1 MDLVLLPLLTML
13 AAGVAFGENPQE
25 LDLTVRV
32 DLQRGTVGSL
42 SCPLKTKPVTWAEL
56 EGGQKAVNWDGRL
69 IFANV
74 TGSQNQLYRCQS
86 GETFASVNVTVRDG
100 PVRGAVHDTVGH
112 CQHGKPCAIP
122 CPSDKDEGA
131 SLWPGLVRRASCGR
145 ESDDDKSRRDDRR
158 PPENPSLAGAGSADG
173 DPVRGLRWGL
183 FDGEVFWLTSPCREE
198 GACKNDFVGE
208 EAGRLFERDN
218 VNTTLVE
225 NALGDPLSK
234 TLVLDPVVESD
245 LKGAF
250 FCKLESTR
258 RNDVVA
264 CFEARRMGPRAR
276 RITAIGRAS
285 LEQRLE
291 GRGDSDRLVCL
302 EDGLWSFPEAYCKI
316 ECPEVPNIPNAKLL
330 TAECLASGHDVG
342 SICRYKCNPGFYV
355 KGNLHKK
362 TQRKYFKLE
371 CLEGGQ
377 WVETS
382 CEPISCPALPDVF
395 QGMYTCTNGLYF
407 DTVCT
412 LQCQNTTENTEISC
426 TKNGKWTAEFS
437 MCPRLQGSCSAP
449 PDANSVEYSCDQGTD
464 IGAVCYPTCIVALDM
479 DLRDPVIL
487 PSGTTAD
494 SLKHWM
500 VPTKVQVRCLRCG
513 SKIA

>member
-13 AAGVAFGENPQE
+13 AAGVAFDENPQE

-42 SCPLKTKPVTWAEL
+42 SCPLKTKTVTWAEL

-86 GETFASVNVTVRDG
+86 GKTFASVNVTVRDG

-112 CQHGKPCAIP
+112 CQHGKPCAIA

-131 SLWPGLVRRASCGR
+131 SLWPGR
-145 ESDDDKSRRDDRR
+145 ESGDDKSRRLDRR
-158 PPENPSLAGAGSADG
+158 PPEE
-173 DPVRGLRWGL
+173 PVPRGCRKRYRVTIEEATPPGYPPGVLEGPAKKVRMEIARPYPRLVRPTCKHLSRSMVIPVVVGQRTEIQCEGFGWGL
-183 FDGEVFWLTSPCREE
+183 FDEVFWLTSPCREE

-258 RNDVVA
+258 RNDVVSV
-264 CFEARRMGPRAR
+264 FLEARESEPRAATRGPR
-276 RITAIGRAS
+276 
-285 LEQRLE
+285 
-291 GRGDSDRLVCL
+291 
-302 EDGLWSFPEAYCKI
+302 
-316 ECPEVPNIPNAKLL
+316 
-330 TAECLASGHDVG
+330 
-342 SICRYKCNPGFYV
+342 
-355 KGNLHKK
+355 
-362 TQRKYFKLE
+362 
-371 CLEGGQ
+371 
-377 WVETS
+377 
-382 CEPISCPALPDVF
+382 
-395 QGMYTCTNGLYF
+395 
-407 DTVCT
+407 
-412 LQCQNTTENTEISC
+412 
-426 TKNGKWTAEFS
+426 
-437 MCPRLQGSCSAP
+437 
-449 PDANSVEYSCDQGTD
+449 
-464 IGAVCYPTCIVALDM
+464 
-479 DLRDPVIL
+479 
-487 PSGTTAD
+487 
-494 SLKHWM
+494 
-500 VPTKVQVRCLRCG
+500 
-513 SKIA
+513 